1 MPKISAVIPVY
12 NVEKYLPRCIE
23 SALFQTLEDIEI
35 ICVDDGS
42 TDGCGA
48 MLDEYARRDSR
59 VKVIHQPNGGYGKA
73 MNAGLR
79 AATGEYF
86 AVLESDD
93 FILPDAYE
101 ILYANAR
108 KFDADIVRADY
119 YFFNTLPD
127 GRIKL
132 TPKQIAREFDWYY
145 RLICPNEEL
154 EVYNFVMHNW
164 TGIHRLSFLRE
175 KNVWYNETPGASY
188 QDNGFWFQV
197 YSQTQRLVFI
207 PQACYCY
214 RVDNPGSSIHD
225 PNKVY
230 TMAEEYAFIRRF
242 LDAHPEFSEKVD
254 PAYYA
259 RLFRAYDQTYER
271 IDRKFRPEF
280 LRFFR
285 DSFRELDRA
294 GTISWEQLT
303 DGEQIRLRSL
313 LLGTGVYEKEKREAI
328 LGAGMVIKLWHFLR
342 REGFGGLSQRI
353 QRKLD
358 SWENTE

>member
-1 MPKISAVIPVY
+1 MSKILSVAVPGY

-119 YFFNTLPD
+119 YFFNTLPLYKFSLYI
-127 GRIKL
+127 GKSLFNLISCCIIK
-132 TPKQIAREFDWYY
+132 
-145 RLICPNEEL
+145 
-154 EVYNFVMHNW
+154 
-164 TGIHRLSFLRE
+164 
-175 KNVWYNETPGASY
+175 
-188 QDNGFWFQV
+188 
-197 YSQTQRLVFI
+197 
-207 PQACYCY
+207 
-214 RVDNPGSSIHD
+214 
-225 PNKVY
+225 
-230 TMAEEYAFIRRF
+230 
-242 LDAHPEFSEKVD
+242 
-254 PAYYA
+254 
-259 RLFRAYDQTYER
+259 
-271 IDRKFRPEF
+271 
-280 LRFFR
+280 
-285 DSFRELDRA
+285 
-294 GTISWEQLT
+294 
-303 DGEQIRLRSL
+303 
-313 LLGTGVYEKEKREAI
+313 
-328 LGAGMVIKLWHFLR
+328 
-342 REGFGGLSQRI
+342 
-353 QRKLD
+353 
-358 SWENTE
+358 